1 MATPSTR
8 LSEREQRK
16 RLKRGWQQLERET
29 TSAEAAETETV
40 LGPALPPYLLERGML
55 VGDEPSAAVRAAG
68 AMAEVPTYVDL
79 DALHKQWRCNKQ

>member
-1 MATPSTR
+1 MWLA
-8 LSEREQRK
+8 
-16 RLKRGWQQLERET
+16 QLERET